1 MVATANPTLSMLIF
15 SVFTLLY
22 IVGDYIQAVGKKT
35 SSVYLIIYALA
46 VIISQFIGN
55 ISLTNQLCGSNQ
67 YVTAL
72 IVTIIPWTLMFG
84 TITFLLTTFPGWLS
98 PFSNTFGY
106 AAALVS
112 GLNNLMNDILIPK
125 IDKNTSKENEAMME
139 TLAHIYSDRSSLI
152 NEITIS
158 TFDNFWYMMSGLIND
173 EAKKSDSALKNSLFS
188 LVVLKDSVAKFVWFM
203 LAGTLVISV
212 GYNYIINSGCEQS
225 AEKMM
230 QLHSQYEQKL
240 ADDNKAKTST
250 TKRVYTSN

>member
-15 SVFTLLY
+15 FVFTLLY
-22 IVGDYIQAVGKKT
+22 IVGDYIQTIGKKT

-84 TITFLLTTFPGWLS
+84 TITFLLNTFPGWLS

-112 GLNNLMNDILIPK
+112 GLNNVMNDILKPK
-125 IDKNTSKENEAMME
+125 IDKNTSKDNEAMME

-152 NEITIS
+152 NEITVS
-158 TFDNFWYMMSGLIND
+158 TFENFWKMMSGLIND
-173 EAKKSDSALKNSLFS
+173 SAKEPESDLKNSLFS

-225 AEKMM
+225 AAKMM

-240 ADDNKAKTST
+240 ADDIKAKTST

>member
-158 TFDNFWYMMSGLIND
+158 TFDNFWDMMSGLIND